1 MDRARLFV
9 AAACFHFPFAV
20 PAAAAGA
27 PDDEAF
33 RARVVALA
41 ESTLKSAPIA
51 GIAVGVLRG
60 DETLFCGGFGL
71 ADVEQQVPATEH
83 TFFRLAS
90 VSKQF
95 TAAALLQLAEDGV
108 VALDD
113 PITKHLPS
121 FRAAGGT
128 ITLLQLL
135 NHTSGIPSL
144 TALPDFRRRAP
155 LVRTPDDVIAMFDGL
170 PADFAPGTGL
180 EYNNSA
186 FVLAGEIAARAAGTT
201 YAELIRTRLFEPLG
215 MDESGYADETRL
227 IPRRARGYKAE
238 GGALVNADAFNMTVP
253 GGAGALGST
262 ASDLLKWARALPA
275 LEVVGDESFARMTAP
290 TTIEGGITI
299 PYGLGLALG
308 LQDGAPWFGHGG
320 NIEGFNTWIEWLP
333 EQDAAVVVLVNT
345 EGEQA
350 EQLARRIARLLLPEQ
365 AEGASGA
372 AKAPEPAAPLDATRA
387 ASCVGRY
394 RSRNLD
400 LEIVAAAD
408 GSLVAKL
415 GPQTTGPLVFR
426 GETAGR
432 LEFEIDAQQ
441 RLHVEP
447 EAKPPRATLT
457 RAMAAQRFERN

>member
-1 MDRARLFV
+1 MTRALPFL
-9 AAACFHFPFAV
+9 ASACLLQF
-20 PAAAAGA
+20 A
-27 PDDEAF
+27 PDDDAL
-33 RARVVALA
+33 RASVAALA
-41 ESTLKSAPIA
+41 EATLKSAPIA
-51 GIAVGVLRG
+51 GIAIGVARG
-60 DETLFCGGFGL
+60 DETLFEGGFGF
-71 ADVEQQVPATEH
+71 ADLEQQVPVTEH

-155 LVRTPDDVIAMFDGL
+155 FVQTPDDVIAMFDGL

-201 YAELIRTRLFEPLG
+201 YAELIRTRIFAPLG
-215 MDESGYADETRL
+215 MEESGYADETRL
-227 IPRRARGYKAE
+227 IPRRARGYVAD
-238 GGALVNADAFNMTVP
+238 GGQLVNAPAFNMVVP

-262 ASDLLKWARALPA
+262 ASDLLRWARALPA
-275 LEVVGDESFARMTAP
+275 LEVVGDESFALMTTP
-290 TTIEGGITI
+290 TTIEGGIKI
-299 PYGLGLALG
+299 DYGLGLALG
-308 LQDGAPWFGHGG
+308 HADGAPWFGHGG
-320 NIEGFNTWIEWLP
+320 NIEGFNTRIEWLP
-333 EQDAAVVVLVNT
+333 EQEAAIVVLVNT
-345 EGEQA
+345 EGQQA
-350 EQLARRIARLLLPEQ
+350 EALGRRIARLLLPERS
-365 AEGASGA
+365 ADANASGA
-372 AKAPEPAAPLDATRA
+372 TAAAATPLPLDAARA
-387 ASCVGRY
+387 AACLGKY
-394 RSRNLD
+394 RSRGSE
-400 LEIVAAAD
+400 LEIVANAD
-408 GSLVAKL
+408 GSLAARL
-415 GPQTTGPLVFR
+415 GPQQVAPLLFR

-432 LEFEIDAQQ
+432 IDFEIDARQ

-447 EAKPPRATLT
+447 DAKPPRATL
-457 RAMAAQRFERN
+457 AGPMAAQRFERS

>member
-1 MDRARLFV
+1 MTRAPLLLATACLFL
-9 AAACFHFPFAV
+9 PL
-20 PAAAAGA
+20 PAAAAAAGG
-27 PDDEAF
+27 PDDALL
-33 RARVVALA
+33 RDRVVALA
-41 ESTLKSAPIA
+41 EATMKSTPIA
-51 GIAVGVLRG
+51 GIAIGVARG
-60 DETLFCGGFGL
+60 DETLFAGGFGF
-71 ADVEQQVPATEH
+71 ADLEQQVPATEH

-113 PITKHLPS
+113 PITKQLPA
-121 FRAAGGT
+121 FRAPGGT

-155 LVRTPDDVIAMFDGL
+155 FMRTPDEVIALFDGL
-170 PADFAPGTGL
+170 PADFAPGTSL

-201 YAELIRTRLFEPLG
+201 YAELIQSRIFAPLG
-215 MDESGYADETRL
+215 MEASGYADESRL
-227 IPRRARGYKAE
+227 IPRRARGYAVDSGK
-238 GGALVNADAFNMTVP
+238 LVNCEPFNMVVP

-290 TTIEGGITI
+290 TALEGGITV
-299 PYGLGLALG
+299 PYGLGMALG
-308 LQDGAPWFGHGG
+308 HADGAPWFGHGG

-333 EQDAAVVVLVNT
+333 EQDAAIVVLVNT
-345 EGEQA
+345 EGQHA
-350 EQLARRIARLLLPEQ
+350 EALARRIARLLLPEKE
-365 AEGASGA
+365 EGASGA
-372 AKAPEPAAPLDATRA
+372 ANATEPAAPLDAARA
-387 ASCVGRY
+387 TACLGKY

-400 LEIVAAAD
+400 LEIVATAD

-415 GPQTTGPLVFR
+415 GAQTTGPLLFR

-447 EAKPPRATLT
+447 EAKPPRATLV
-457 RAMAAQRFERN
+457 RGMAAQRFERE